1 MKYSIVI
8 VAYKAEADLLKCLE
22 SLNKNPPPEDEAEI
36 ILIDNSPEP
45 IHIPNTLIKSLCWK
59 KYVRVILVQEGVN
72 RGFAEGCNE
81 GVRQSHGEYVVL
93 VNPDTVV
100 FPGWAERMAAHFG
113 PKVGAVGPIS
123 NFVAGY
129 QQYVLHMQ
137 RAEGWDKVAKL
148 AAKGLNKR
156 GVATKL
162 LIGFFLMIPRKV
174 WNEMGG
180 LDTAFF
186 LGCDDLDLSL
196 RLRDAGYELI
206 IASDVFVYHEGH
218 SSFYAAGGEASMT
231 LNKQSE
237 KAMLAKLNAKY
248 GDNIPTSTEL
258 WGCEILPTLIP
269 KRMTLSVC
277 MIVRGEGKNLSVLM
291 PQLGFADEIV
301 LVETGGEEDVEAF
314 GYMLDRG
321 WVFEGVSKAPEIRFG
336 LKSWCDDFSAAR
348 NFALSKC
355 TGDYVLWLDA
365 DDRVPAESA
374 ALIRAA
380 MDHPGP
386 LTQQQKCHFAIRLR
400 DHTPEGRF
408 ASADQPR
415 LFPRIPGLEWE
426 GRVHESY
433 MAKADAL
440 GLKLVSTQITIDHT
454 GYRDPAVLAQK
465 HARNLRLLH
474 MEPDSP
480 LKFYQIGGSLSGLGR
495 FREAREFFH
504 LVLDREWEK
513 PLAHDFADQVRF
525 RIAWDLYKEHGDA
538 VPEMIQYIEANEK
551 PDALYFR
558 AELALMAMDLERARD
573 MYALYASYGP
583 IMDFYGCDQEL
594 FTSLCQMRL
603 DMLERILELPEPE
616 RPAVIKAI
624 RESRGRAAEVA
635 HG

>member
-59 KYVRVILVQEGVN
+59 KYVRVILVQEGIN
-72 RGFAEGCNE
+72 RGFSEGCNE

-93 VNPDTVV
+93 VNPDTAV
-100 FPGWAERMAAHFG
+100 FPGWADRMADHFN

-129 QQYVLHMQ
+129 QQYMLHMQ
-137 RAEGWDKVAKL
+137 HSEGWDKVAKM
-148 AAKGLNKR
+148 AARGLNKR
-156 GVATKL
+156 GVATKM

-174 WNEMGG
+174 WDEMGG
-180 LDTAFF
+180 MDTAFF

-237 KAMLAKLNAKY
+237 KAMLAKLKAKY

-258 WGCEILPTLIP
+258 WGCEILPTITP

-277 MIVRGEGKNLSVLM
+277 MIARGEMENMSKIL
-291 PQLGFADEIV
+291 PQVRFADQIV
-301 LVETGGEEDVEAF
+301 IVETEPNEVRAISNAQAYS
-314 GYMLDRG
+314 GYLGPQDS
-321 WVFEGVSKAPEIRFG
+321 VYIRA
-336 LKSWCDDFSAAR
+336 WDDDFSAAR
-348 NFALSKC
+348 NHALKLC
-355 TGDYVLWLDA
+355 TSDYVLWLDA

-386 LTQQQKCHFAIRLR
+386 LTQQQKCHFLIRLR

-408 ASADQPR
+408 AYINQPR
-415 LFPRIPGLEWE
+415 IFPRIPGLEWE

-433 MAKADAL
+433 VPKAIAL
-440 GLKLVSTQITIDHT
+440 GLQRVSTDIIIDHT
-454 GYRDPAVLAQK
+454 GYKDAALLMQK
-465 HARNLRLLH
+465 QTRNLRLLQ
-474 MEPDSP
+474 MEKDSP
-480 LKFYQIGGSLSGLGR
+480 HKLYQMGGALSTLGKG
-495 FREAREFFH
+495 REAIDLWCSLLERDWGE
-504 LVLDREWEK
+504 
-513 PLAHDFADQVRF
+513 PLWCDFADQVRF
-525 RIAWDLYKEHGDA
+525 RIAWELYKEHGDV
-538 VPEMIQYIEANEK
+538 VPEMAQYLIPNEK
-551 PDALYFR
+551 PDALYLR
-558 AELALMAMDLERARD
+558 AELSFMDMQFNSAKR
-573 MYALYASYGP
+573 MYELYISYGP
-583 IMDFYGCDQEL
+583 IMDFFGADQEL
-594 FTSLCQMRL
+594 WISLSQVRL
-603 DMLERILELPEPE
+603 DMLERIMDMPEE
-616 RPAVIKAI
+616 KWPAIIEAI
-624 RESRGRAAEVA
+624 RENRAREAEKELA